1 MSKKSYKTEEVP
13 PLKKSIIHKV
23 EKQHGKD
30 NPKTYAILW
39 KIYKDKKKNED
50 APANSGGNWTQP
62 DATGATS
69 GKVDMTKKKKK
80 KKSPWDKYSPDALG
94 RQFHMEMKEGKLL
107 DRLAKLAKTGA
118 EAEDIILTLKLDKKF
133 NTGTKGLAWHNL
145 VDTVKKLMKE
155 DRNYRKEYDNYHA
168 KPDQRERNA
177 GRLRARRLMAKLGK
191 VSKGDKKDVHHKD
204 NDPLNNDKG
213 NLSVTT
219 QKYNRTE
226 PRLRED
232 DAVVQP
238 NITPDGQFAGVDVFN
253 VNDNDFNNCK
263 FGKKKHQRW
272 SNYVDVDSESGKRI
286 YGYAKKNPSKSIIV
300 QHDKT
305 GHMLY
310 LRKYV
315 KTDGTKSGI
324 MVKKGTKK

>member
-1 MSKKSYKTEEVP
+1 
-13 PLKKSIIHKV
+13 
-23 EKQHGKD
+23 
-30 NPKTYAILW
+30 
-39 KIYKDKKKNED
+39 
-50 APANSGGNWTQP
+50 
-62 DATGATS
+62 
-69 GKVDMTKKKKK
+69 
-80 KKSPWDKYSPDALG
+80 
-94 RQFHMEMKEGKLL
+94 MKEGKLL

-133 NTGTKGLAWHNL
+133 KTGTNGLAWHNL
-145 VDTVKKLMKE
+145 VDTVEKLMKEEKKKKKLKSTYEVGKKPDKELEIE

-191 VSKGDKKDVHHKD
+191 VSKGDKMDVHHKD
-204 NDPLNNDKG
+204 NDPTNNEKG

-232 DAVVQP
+232 DTVFHSAGGTSAIQP
-238 NITPDGQFAGVDVFN
+238 DITPDSQFAGVDVFN

-263 FGKKKHQRW
+263 FGKRKHKRW
-272 SNYVDVDSESGKRI
+272 SNYVDVESESGKRI

-300 QHDKT
+300 QHNRT

-310 LRKYV
+310 LRKYA
-315 KTDGTKSGI
+315 KMDGTKSGI
-324 MVKKGTKK
+324 MVKKGTKQ

>member
-1 MSKKSYKTEEVP
+1 MLTDCLLKGRLMSKKYYKTEEVP
-13 PLKKSIIHKV
+13 PLKKSIINKV
-23 EKQHGKD
+23 EKQYGKD
-30 NPKTYAILW
+30 NPKTYATLW

-50 APANSGGNWTQP
+50 APANS
-62 DATGATS
+62 TGAAVAGT
-69 GKVDMTKKKKK
+69 GGDTTVIKKKKK
-80 KKSPWDKYSPDALG
+80 KKKDLYSPDSLG
-94 RQFHMEMKEGKLL
+94 RQFKFANMSEGKNMNQLHDL
-107 DRLAKLAKTGA
+107 IKQGKTAEEIAK
-118 EAEDIILTLKLDKKF
+118 IMKLD
-133 NTGTKGLAWHNL
+133 A
-145 VDTVKKLMKE
+145 DTIKALME

-168 KPDQRERNA
+168 QPDQRKRNA

-204 NDPLNNDKG
+204 NDPMNNEKG

-238 NITPDGQFAGVDVFN
+238 NITPDSQFAGVDVFN

-315 KTDGTKSGI
+315 KMDGTKSGI

>member
-1 MSKKSYKTEEVP
+1 MLNDYSMKENHMSKNCFKTEEAP
-13 PLKKSIIHKV
+13 PLKKSIINKV
-23 EKQHGKD
+23 EKQYGKD
-30 NPKTYAILW
+30 NPKTYATLW

-50 APANSGGNWTQP
+50 APANS
-62 DATGATS
+62 TGAAVAGTGS
-69 GKVDMTKKKKK
+69 DTTVIKKKKK
-80 KKSPWDKYSPDALG
+80 KKKDLYSPDSLG
-94 RQFHMEMKEGKLL
+94 RQFKFANMAEGKNMNQLHDL
-107 DRLAKLAKTGA
+107 IKQGKTAEEIAK
-118 EAEDIILTLKLDKKF
+118 IMKLD
-133 NTGTKGLAWHNL
+133 A
-145 VDTVKKLMKE
+145 DTIKALME

-168 KPDQRERNA
+168 QPDQRKRNA

-204 NDPLNNDKG
+204 NDPMNNEKG

-232 DAVVQP
+232 DAVAVQP
-238 NITPDGQFAGVDVFN
+238 NITPDSQFAGVDVFN

-263 FGKKKHQRW
+263 FGKRKHARW
-272 SNYVDVDSESGKRI
+272 DKYVDVDSDAGKRI

-300 QHDKT
+300 QHNRT

-315 KTDGTKSGI
+315 KQDGGKSGI
-324 MVKKGTKK
+324 MVKKGTKQ